1 MDILGSVG
9 SSTPILF
16 NKVPYIDI
24 EYPIAHI
31 TKNVTSHRTFKGNQD
46 IIRQGL
52 NFFDTIV
59 KIEMKDNQNIQI
71 SDTEMSE
78 LISLLKG
85 GVIYNGN

>member
-9 SSTPILF
+9 SSTPITA
-16 NKVPYIDI
+16 NKIPYIDI
-24 EYPIAHI
+24 EYPIAHVSN
-31 TKNVTSHRTFKGNQD
+31 NVINHRTFKGNQD
-46 IIRQGL
+46 VIKQGL

-71 SDTEMSE
+71 NDSEMSE

-85 GVIYNGN
+85 GVIYNGG